1 MNRDSCHPWTTFDE
15 LQFIA
20 HLETLAPAIQRKQ
33 ILRGYLAGLRR
44 RVRWEGIDAGVVRE
58 AAEAAL
64 EALK

>member
-1 MNRDSCHPWTTFDE
+1 MNGHSRQPWTNFDE

-20 HLETLAPAIQRKQ
+20 HLETTLPVIQRKQ

-44 RVRWEGIDAGVVRE
+44 RVRWEGMDEGVVRE

-64 EALK
+64 EGLK